1 MLPTL
6 RQLQGLLA
14 VADFGSFSRAAEKV
28 GVTQPALSA
37 SIKELETILGA
48 ELVERGARGAVL
60 TPAGVEVVNRARR
73 ILADAAD
80 LSEAASSAREPLGGS
95 FRLGVIPTIAP
106 FLLPRALPALRQR
119 FTRLKLYL
127 REDLTARLVEGLR
140 DRALDA
146 ALIALPYEA
155 SGIETA
161 VIAADEFLFISPRN
175 HPLARQARLAPSDLT
190 GEDLLLLEDGHCLRD
205 HALAVCE
212 RRPASAGAAM
222 GATSLHTLV
231 QMVANGLGVSLLPRL
246 AADGGVTRG
255 ADVEIRAFN
264 EPVTGREIGVAWR
277 QGSARAGE
285 ARLLAEAIAAGAGLA
300 PA

>member
-6 RQLQGLLA
+6 RQLQGLIA

-37 SIKELETILGA
+37 SIKELEGVLGA

-80 LSEAASSAREPLGGS
+80 LADAASSAREPLGGS

-106 FLLPRALPALRQR
+106 FLLPSALPALRRR
-119 FTRLKLYL
+119 FAKLKLYL
-127 REDLTARLVEGLR
+127 REDLTVRLVEGLR

-161 VIAADEFLFISPRN
+161 VIASDEFLFVGPRN
-175 HPLARQARLAPSDLT
+175 HPLAGRASLAPGDLAS
-190 GEDLLLLEDGHCLRD
+190 EDMLLLEDGHCLRE
-205 HALAVCE
+205 HALSVCGQ
-212 RRPASAGAAM
+212 RASADAAM

-246 AADGGVTRG
+246 AADAGVARG
-255 ADVEIRAFN
+255 ADVEIRSFA
-264 EPVTGREIGVAWR
+264 EPIMGREIGVAWR

-285 ARLLAEAIAAGAGLA
+285 ARMLAEAIAQAAGLTRG
-300 PA
+300 